1 MNAAFRL
8 AWPPAWVVVSGCAPQ
23 ARLAQKKLY
32 SAAQMHKNRGMQSN
46 LSVRFSRLC
55 LALTLL
61 AAGSQ
66 FATGADSAA
75 SDTATPKPPEGF
87 TALFNGK
94 DLNGWRGGDTFDHR
108 KLLAMPAE
116 QRDAQIAKWTAS
128 MKDHWSVQNGEL
140 VNDGKGS
147 YATTE
152 KDYGDFE
159 LLLEYKTVA
168 LADSGI
174 YLRGCPQVQIWDY
187 TEKAKFNLGADK
199 GSGGL
204 WNNSPGAPGKDPLV
218 LADKP
223 FGEWNKVRVVMVG
236 ARVSVWLNDK
246 LVVDHALLENYYD
259 RKMPV
264 PPKGP
269 IQLQTHGNEIRWRN
283 LSVREIGSD
292 EANKLLASRSN
303 EGFKSIF
310 NGSDFTGWAG
320 PINEYEV
327 VDGAIQ
333 CRPKK
338 GGTLYTKDEYED
350 FMARMEFKLPPGGNN
365 GLAIRYPGHGN
376 AAYDGM
382 CELQVLDDNYEK
394 ATGQKIDARQA
405 HGSAYGMFAAARGYQ
420 RPIGEWNFEEVT
432 IKGPKIKVE
441 LNGTVILDCDL
452 STVKDFMGGGAHPG
466 KDRTKGSFGFAGHND
481 PVAFRNI
488 QIKPL

>member
-1 MNAAFRL
+1 
-8 AWPPAWVVVSGCAPQ
+8 
-23 ARLAQKKLY
+23 
-32 SAAQMHKNRGMQSN
+32 MQSN

-66 FATGADSAA
+66 FAMGADSAA
-75 SDTATPKPPEGF
+75 SDAATPKPPEGF

-94 DLNGWRGGDTFDHR
+94 DLTGWRGGDTFDHR

-432 IKGPKIKVE
+432 VKGPKIKVE